1 MDIIKLDVPLF
12 IRLLELARED
22 VKQDADLHDVAE
34 AVTRLSAHGP
44 ASMEDYDKIVQFM
57 QKQGSKSQ
65 SVDEA
70 KSSINFSPEDLK
82 NLEKIRDLPTLKA
95 QAFQLISKPSAKPM
109 KPEKVEWFKNA
120 LERMNS
126 PMAVIKLMYDLMLSG
141 EGNKVVGSRNS
152 MSSNTYRQRFG
163 ESDKGEYDREG
174 EMARQDLR
182 TAAEAADELRS
193 ILSADDN
200 LPEWVQAKITKAL
213 DYLDTSRDYMK
224 SKEPVDELAR
234 IKQLGGL

>member
-120 LERMNS
+120 LEKMNS
-126 PMAVIKLMYDLMLSG
+126 PMSVIKLMYDLMLSG